1 MKAIVN
7 TAPGKCEFLDWPAP
21 EPGKGKVRVRTAA
34 CGICS
39 TELGMIKGWDR
50 TPFPAI
56 PGHEWSGVVESVGAQ
71 VDKSLIGKHCV
82 GENVLSD
89 GGEVGF
95 EHPGGYGQ
103 YFITSANN
111 LHTIPD
117 DFPLHLAVLAEPIA
131 VVVHGYH
138 RLKINHTE
146 EALIFGDGPIGLLMA
161 LYLKQAGIR
170 RVKMVGGQ
178 PSRLG
183 VGRSFG
189 VDLTYQI
196 PHPEGDFMDEI
207 RQNLGEAFQYIVEA
221 SGSVRALE
229 TALNIAGRKGRI
241 LVLGDYGMG
250 RAGFEW
256 NHLLHYE
263 LELIGSNAS
272 AGGWKEAV
280 DFLLMHRTELE
291 RIITHT
297 VPASQFNE
305 GLELART
312 KPNEAIKVVLTWE

>member
-7 TAPGKCEFLDWPAP
+7 TAPGKCEFLEWPSP
-21 EPGKGKVRVRTAA
+21 EPGKGEVRIRTAA

-103 YFITSANN
+103 YFITDANN
-111 LHTIPD
+111 LHIIPD

-138 RLKINHTE
+138 RLKIAHAE
-146 EALIFGDGPIGLLMA
+146 EVLIFGDGPIGLLMA

-178 PSRLG
+178 PSRLEL
-183 VGRSFG
+183 GRSIG

-196 PHPEGDFMDEI
+196 PHPEGDFTGEI
-207 RQNLGEAFQYIVEA
+207 RQNLGETFQYIVEA

-250 RAGFEW
+250 RARFEW
-256 NHLLHYE
+256 NHLLHNE
-263 LELIGSNAS
+263 LALIGSNAS

-280 DFLLMHRTELE
+280 DFLLMYRTELE

-297 VPASQFNE
+297 VPAPHFDE
-305 GLELART
+305 GLELVKT
-312 KPNEAIKVVLTWE
+312 KPNEAIKVVITWE

>member
-7 TAPGKCEFLDWPAP
+7 TAPGKCEFLEWPSP
-21 EPGKGKVRVRTAA
+21 EPGKGEVRIRTAV

-103 YFITSANN
+103 YFITDANN
-111 LHTIPD
+111 LHIIPD

-138 RLKINHTE
+138 RLKIAHAE
-146 EALIFGDGPIGLLMA
+146 EVLIFGDGPIGLLMA

-170 RVKMVGGQ
+170 RVKMAGGQ

-183 VGRSFG
+183 VGRYFG

-196 PHPEGDFMDEI
+196 PHPEGDFTGEI

-229 TALNIAGRKGRI
+229 TALNIARRKGRI
-241 LVLGDYGMG
+241 LVLGDYSMG
-250 RAGFEW
+250 RARFEW
-256 NHLLHYE
+256 NHLLHNE

-272 AGGWKEAV
+272 AGAWKEAV
-280 DFLLMHRTELE
+280 DFLLMYRTELE

-297 VPASQFNE
+297 VPAPHFDE
-305 GLELART
+305 GLELAKT
-312 KPNEAIKVVLTWE
+312 KPNEAIKVVITWE

>member
-1 MKAIVN
+1 
-7 TAPGKCEFLDWPAP
+7 
-21 EPGKGKVRVRTAA
+21 
-34 CGICS
+34 
-39 TELGMIKGWDR
+39 MIKGWDR

-103 YFITSANN
+103 YFITDANN
-111 LHTIPD
+111 LHIIPD

-138 RLKINHTE
+138 RLKITHTE
-146 EALIFGDGPIGLLMA
+146 EVLILGDGPIGLLMA
-161 LYLKQAGIR
+161 LYMKQTGIER
-170 RVKMVGGQ
+170 IKMAGGQ
-178 PSRLG
+178 PSRLE

-196 PHPEGDFMDEI
+196 PHQDGDFTGEI

-229 TALNIAGRKGRI
+229 TALIIAGRKGRI

-250 RAGFEW
+250 RARFEW

-272 AGGWKEAV
+272 AGAWKEAV
-280 DFLLMHRTELE
+280 YFMQTHQTELE
-291 RIITHT
+291 RLITHT
-297 VPASQFNE
+297 LQAPHFKE
-305 GLELART
+305 GLEIAKT